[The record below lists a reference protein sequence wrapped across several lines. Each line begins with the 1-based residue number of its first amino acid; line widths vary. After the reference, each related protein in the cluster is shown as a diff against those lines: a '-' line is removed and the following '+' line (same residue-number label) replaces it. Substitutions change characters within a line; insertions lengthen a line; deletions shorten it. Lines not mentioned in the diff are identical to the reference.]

1 MGGYLHFITTNLK
14 IRTMIHLGQTA
25 RYVREKKGLTLRDA
39 ASLLSISHVH
49 LCNLENN
56 HAVASLQLIE
66 KMKKVYGVDLMIMA
80 WLRHGDVE
88 RLPPSVREAAKA
100 LAKAWESELDDIIP
114 EANHKQ
120 E

>member
-1 MGGYLHFITTNLK
+1 M
-14 IRTMIHLGQTA
+14 MHLGKTA

-39 ASLLSISHVH
+39 AEQLSISHVH
-49 LCNLENN
+49 LCNIENN
-56 HAVASLQLIE
+56 RAVASLQLIQT
-66 KMKKVYGVDLMIMA
+66 MKEVYGVDLMIMA

-100 LAKAWESELDDIIP
+100 LAEAWESGLDEMIP
-114 EANHKQ
+114 EASEK